1 MISIVDAQREVLLDA
16 SGTNVWSGQTIQSLN
31 SQAVTWSL
39 AKELYSASGP
49 YVIVPIGLAIGLV
62 PPFIQ
67 WLISKVRLAFRV
79 DGRRRS
85 DSLLVALAHDQRH
98 QG

>member
-67 WLISKVRLAFRV
+67 WLISKVSPAFV
-79 DGRRRS
+79 GSAGRPP
-85 DSLLVALAHDQRH
+85 DPLLVALAHDQGY